1 MPYICLI
8 RTDMGDAIDQGTF
21 YVGDLLPE
29 AGKPM
34 PKMGADGDKRD
45 RSTAEGPYIPV
56 AGGAGDEVA
65 TEALEVDDGSLITSA
80 AYTGLAAFLLDN
92 CVDGGDSGPIT
103 AEHANTI
110 AAALFVRAQAGN
122 AMGSGD
128 IESVIQDTDGDVTV
142 AASGGD
148 DFALG
153 VLKCLAGFTYTVAA
167 GSEIQGA
174 AADGSLASAAAGEFS
189 SDSARVA
196 SKVTSS
202 MALTKSMA
210 SGQLAG
216 FCDAAFSYGGTA
228 GAALVVYDDDGS
240 VLS

>member
-8 RTDMGDAIDQGTF
+8 RTDMDDAISQGTF

-34 PKMGADGDKRD
+34 PKLGADANKRD

-65 TEALEVDDGSLITSA
+65 TEDPGDTTAVTSA
-80 AYTGLAAFLLDN
+80 EYTGLAAFLLDN
-92 CVDGGDSGPIT
+92 CVDGTDAT
-103 AEHANTI
+103 AVSADDANTI
-110 AAALFVRAQAGN
+110 AAAIFAAAQAGG
-122 AMGSGD
+122 AMGSTE
-128 IESVIQDTDGDVTV
+128 IEALLQATDGQLTV

-148 DFALG
+148 DFAEG
-153 VLKCLAGFTYTVAA
+153 VLKCLAGFTYTVPSGTEIA
-167 GSEIQGA
+167 GDLAGGA
-174 AADGSLASAAAGEFS
+174 LASAAAGAFADDS
-189 SDSARVA
+189 SRVA
-196 SKVTSS
+196 SQVNSS
-202 MALTKSMA
+202 LSLTKSLA

-216 FCDAAFSYGGTA
+216 FCDASFTYGGTA

-240 VLS
+240 VL

>member
-8 RTDMGDAIDQGTF
+8 RTDMEDAISQGTF

-34 PKMGADGDKRD
+34 PKLGADANKVD
-45 RSTAEGPYIPV
+45 RSTSEGPYIPV
-56 AGGAGDEVA
+56 AGGAGDEVE
-65 TEALEVDDGSLITSA
+65 TEALDPDDGSLVTSA

-92 CVDGGDSGPIT
+92 CVDGTDGDPVS
-103 AEHANTI
+103 AADANTI
-110 AAALFVRAQAGN
+110 AEAIVASAANGD
-122 AMGSGD
+122 AMGSSE
-128 IESVIQDTDGDVTV
+128 IETLLQATDAQLTV

-148 DFALG
+148 DFAEG

-167 GSEIQGA
+167 GSEIQ
-174 AADGSLASAAAGEFS
+174 AADGSAAAAAGEFS
-189 SDSARVA
+189 SDSSRVA
-196 SKVTSS
+196 SQVTSS
-202 MALTKSMA
+202 LSLTKSLA

-216 FCDAAFSYGGTA
+216 FCSANFTYGGVS

-240 VLS
+240 VL

>member
-8 RTDMGDAIDQGTF
+8 RTDMDDAISQGTF

-29 AGKPM
+29 AGKPL
-34 PKMGADGDKRD
+34 PKLGADANKVD
-45 RSTAEGPYIPV
+45 RSTAQGPYIPV

-65 TEALEVDDGSLITSA
+65 TEALDPDDGSLITSA

-92 CVDGGDSGPIT
+92 CVDGGDASPLS
-103 AEHANTI
+103 AADANTI
-110 AAALFVRAQAGN
+110 AAAIVASAANGD
-122 AMGSGD
+122 AMGATE
-128 IESVIQDTDGDVTV
+128 IEALLTATDAGMTV

-148 DFALG
+148 SFAEG

-167 GSEIQGA
+167 GSEVQDVDGA
-174 AADGSLASAAAGEFS
+174 ATAAAGEFS
-189 SDSARVA
+189 SDSSRVA
-196 SKVTSS
+196 SQVTSS
-202 MALTKSMA
+202 LSLTKSLA

-216 FCDAAFSYGGTA
+216 FCAAGFTYGGVS

-240 VLS
+240 VL